1 MYSNKCFRVIIKKY
15 LESYDLHLKTFS
27 CNFFQDHLNYFPLS
41 FFEQEKIEAVII
53 TPQIVFALQFIKTYQ
68 TP

>member
-1 MYSNKCFRVIIKKY
+1 MFQSDYKKY
-15 LESYDLHLKTFS
+15 LESYDPHLKTFL

-53 TPQIVFALQFIKTYQ
+53 TPQIIFALKFIKTYQ